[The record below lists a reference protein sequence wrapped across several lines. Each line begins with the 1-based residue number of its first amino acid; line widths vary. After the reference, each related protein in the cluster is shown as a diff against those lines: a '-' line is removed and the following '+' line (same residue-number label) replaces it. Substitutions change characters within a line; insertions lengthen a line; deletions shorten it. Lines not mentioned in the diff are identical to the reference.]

1 MTTLPYTQI
10 IDECLA
16 EKINGKGI
24 SRAAYEAMLARCAP
38 AIETLRQRQADNSL
52 PLLRLPGRTDDL
64 AQMNEVA
71 ADFRRRFANVVV
83 LGTGGSSLGGQTL
96 CALADRG
103 FGPLQGAPKLWFMD
117 NVDPD
122 TFGELFERFDPDTT
136 GFIAISKSGGTAETL
151 TQLLIALDW
160 FEAHYGGEQA
170 SDHVVAIT
178 EPKDNVLRRL
188 ARRHGIR
195 TLEHDP
201 GVGGRFSV
209 LSLVGLIPAAIAG
222 LDIAK
227 VRKGAAGV
235 LDATLA
241 AKTPGDS
248 APAIG
253 AALSIALQQEQG
265 LNITVLMPY
274 VDRLAYFGM
283 WYRQL
288 WAESLGKNGK
298 GTTPVRAMGTV
309 DQHSQVQL
317 YLDGPADKMF
327 TVMIADTAGSG
338 GRVLADKVAAEKE
351 LAYLAGR
358 TMGDLLEAEARATAA
373 TFARNGKPV
382 RLFRIP
388 ALDEESMGALLMHF
402 MLETII
408 AAALLGVDAFD
419 QPAVEQ
425 GKVLTR
431 DYLGR
436 MGG

>member
-1 MTTLPYTQI
+1 MTKLPYTQN
-10 IDECLA
+10 IDDCFA
-16 EKINGKGI
+16 DRIGGKGL
-24 SRAAYEAMLARCAP
+24 SQKAYDAMLARCGP
-38 AIETLRQRQADNSL
+38 SIEKLRARQKDNSL

-64 AQMNEVA
+64 APIREVA
-71 ADFRRRFANVVV
+71 ADFRKRFANVVV

-103 FGPLQGAPKLWFMD
+103 FGPQEGAPKLWFMD

-122 TFGELFERFDPDTT
+122 TFGELFQRFDPDST

-151 TQLLIALDW
+151 TQLLLALDW
-160 FEAHYGGEQA
+160 FEAHYGGETA
-170 SDHVVAIT
+170 PDHVVAVT
-178 EPKDNVLRRL
+178 EPKNNVLRRL
-188 ARRHGIR
+188 AEKHGIK

-201 GVGGRFSV
+201 SVGGRFSV

-222 LDIAK
+222 LDIAQI
-227 VRKGAAGV
+227 RAGAAAV
-235 LDATLA
+235 LDATLN
-241 AKTPGDS
+241 AKSPANS
-248 APAIG
+248 APCVG

-265 LNITVLMPY
+265 LNISVLMPY

-288 WAESLGKNGK
+288 WAESLGKGGK

-327 TVMIADTAGSG
+327 SVMIAETAGSG
-338 GRVLADKVAAEKE
+338 GRIFADKIAHETE
-351 LAYLAGR
+351 LAYLGGR
-358 TMGDLLEAEARATAA
+358 TMGDLLDAEARATAA
-373 TFARNGKPV
+373 TLSKNGKPV
-382 RLFRIP
+382 RVFGIP
-388 ALDEESMGALLMHF
+388 TLDEKSMGALLMHF

-408 AAALLGVDAFD
+408 AADLLGVDAFD

-425 GKVLTR
+425 GKILTR
-431 DYLGR
+431 EYLGK

>member
-1 MTTLPYTQI
+1 MSKFPYTQT
-10 IDECLA
+10 IDNCLA
-16 EKINGKGI
+16 EQIKGKGV

-38 AIETLRQRQADNSL
+38 AIETLRKRQADNSL

-188 ARRHGIR
+188 AQRHGIR

-222 LDIAK
+222 LDIAR
-227 VRKGAAGV
+227 VRRGAAAV

-402 MLETII
+402 MLETIV